1 MAFVVTLLGGES
13 TGKSRL
19 SQALLERLEASRLTT
34 VLVREHLRD
43 WCTEQG
49 RAPFS
54 HEQLALAREQARQID
69 TAATLSGVDVV
80 IADTTG
86 LMIAAYSELYFED
99 RSLWPETLAWQRQH
113 ADLTLLMGLD
123 LPWVSD
129 GFFRDSPQ
137 IRDATDAVLR
147 RELQA
152 AGMAFQTVFGQGP
165 SRVDNALRAI
175 GAAMGRDLSTFDPS
189 WSLGRRPWTCD
200 SCSDPDCEHR
210 LFSALLSQQNPDTA
224 P

>member
-86 LMIAAYSELYFED
+86 LMIAAYSELYFTNV
-99 RSLWPETLAWQRQH
+99 LWPDFDETEFALAL
-113 ADLTLLMGLD
+113 ADY
-123 LPWVSD
+123 S
-129 GFFRDSPQ
+129 
-137 IRDATDAVLR
+137 R
-147 RELQA
+147 RERR
-152 AGMAFQTVFGQGP
+152 FGLREPPADEPLGA
-165 SRVDNALRAI
+165 VDA
-175 GAAMGRDLSTFDPS
+175 
-189 WSLGRRPWTCD
+189 
-200 SCSDPDCEHR
+200 
-210 LFSALLSQQNPDTA
+210 
-224 P
+224 